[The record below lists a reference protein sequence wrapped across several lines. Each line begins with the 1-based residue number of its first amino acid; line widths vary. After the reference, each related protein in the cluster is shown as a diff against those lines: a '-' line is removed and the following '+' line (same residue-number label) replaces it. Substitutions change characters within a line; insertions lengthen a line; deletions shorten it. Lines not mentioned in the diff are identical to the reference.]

1 MTCDIVD
8 TFATHSSLLHAVTD
22 CWAQNCSTD
31 VMFPLFSNIY
41 FIRRYK
47 KLSEYLLFFNIF
59 YPTAI
64 GKAHDAVSIHFPF
77 KSKLDHVVK
86 G

>member
-8 TFATHSSLLHAVTD
+8 TFATHSSLLHDVTD

-31 VMFPLFSNIY
+31 VFPHFSNIN
-41 FIRRYK
+41 FSRRHK

-64 GKAHDAVSIHFPF
+64 SKAHDAVSICFPF